1 MDAQGIIRGH
11 KTEAKLNR
19 EELIFLAEDRMEG
32 GLGLKLKVGVTREYA
47 LAVEWM
53 EVAYE

>member
-1 MDAQGIIRGH
+1 MQGIIRGH
-11 KTEAKLNR
+11 QTEAKLTR

-32 GLGLKLKVGVTREYA
+32 DLKLRVGVPKEYA

>member
-19 EELIFLAEDRMEG
+19 EEIIFLAEDRMEG
-32 GLGLKLKVGVTREYA
+32 GLGIKLKVGVTREYA